1 MNFSAS
7 RPLNKLRIGQSRIGQ
22 LLICFCLL
30 APASAPA
37 QENPQLLIERTVQTL
52 LDEFVSRRQEFE
64 ADKHKLFELVERVA
78 VPLFDLKRI
87 SRLVLATHWR
97 QANKAQREV
106 FSKEFKKLLIGTY
119 ATALFQYTGEEKM
132 TFTGSKITERKGRK
146 LAVVNSEVALSGGP
160 PIAVVYALILDKD
173 DNWKIYN
180 LTIAGLN
187 LITNYRNTY
196 AAAID
201 NLGLDGVIET
211 MKASNA
217 KQF

>member
-1 MNFSAS
+1 MNFSVRHS
-7 RPLNKLRIGQSRIGQ
+7 LNKLRICQ
-22 LLICFCLL
+22 LLVCFCLL
-30 APASAPA
+30 APTSALA
-37 QENPQLLIERTVQTL
+37 LEKPQLLIERTVLAL
-52 LDEFVSRRQEFE
+52 LDEFTSRRETFE
-64 ADKHKLFELVERVA
+64 ADKRELFALVERVA

-97 QANKAQREV
+97 QANKAQREA
-106 FSKEFKKLLIGTY
+106 FGEEFKKLLIGTY
-119 ATALFQYTGEEKM
+119 ATALFQYTGHEKM
-132 TFTGSKITERKGRK
+132 IFTGSKITERKGRK

-160 PIAVVYALILDKD
+160 PIAVDYALILGKD

-187 LITNYRNTY
+187 MITNYRNTY